1 MTARDLRSRIV
12 RFCVILL
19 GAKGLWCELRLF
31 FCLAM
36 CPRRVT
42 SERQMR
48 TYLDADSKHVLSADI
63 REASYNTTAL
73 NNVLTPSWI
82 IIDGMLEC

>member
-1 MTARDLRSRIV
+1 
-12 RFCVILL
+12 
-19 GAKGLWCELRLF
+19 
-31 FCLAM
+31 
-36 CPRRVT
+36 
-42 SERQMR
+42 MR

-82 IIDGMLEC
+82 IIDGMLECCIIS